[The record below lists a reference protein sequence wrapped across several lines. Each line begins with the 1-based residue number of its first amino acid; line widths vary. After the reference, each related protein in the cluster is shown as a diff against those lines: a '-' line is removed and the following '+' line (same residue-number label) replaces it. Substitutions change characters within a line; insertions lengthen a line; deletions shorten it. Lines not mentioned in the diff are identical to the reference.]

1 MSDSTLAFAHY
12 MTLRP
17 PDQAGG
23 FAFQNYWVG
32 EDAPFFNI
40 DTGARNNFGFM
51 PFAFSGVTVTKT
63 GDNQP
68 ASIALPNNELSRP
81 FATTVIEG
89 QYLANVRTVLINPDN
104 KEDYTL
110 INRYIGQ
117 IVSGQWTST
126 ALTIELASVFDA
138 VGSDVP
144 RKRLTQQLVGR
155 LPLTSRVRVS

>member
-1 MSDSTLAFAHY
+1 
-12 MTLRP
+12 
-17 PDQAGG
+17 
-23 FAFQNYWVG
+23 
-32 EDAPFFNI
+32 
-40 DTGARNNFGFM
+40 
-51 PFAFSGVTVTKT
+51 
-63 GDNQP
+63 
-68 ASIALPNNELSRP
+68 LPNNELSRP

-110 INRYIGQ
+110 INRYFGQ